1 LYNARK
7 MGGKELFIKDIFT
20 QNETISLFSSK
31 SINSLKQ
38 IHDNNKSF
46 IKHYKPKQKSF
57 ISQKQR
63 F

>member
-1 LYNARK
+1 